1 MTLPSRKITTYADNM
16 KDVPVI
22 PDISGIE
29 LLTKMDS
36 RTDNE
41 IKTLH
46 NGLIDDLMSTTDGSS
61 GADNIGSTAL
71 KIGGATTVRG
81 QLEELNTGKVDKVD
95 GKGLSSA
102 DYTLPE
108 KEKLETVDE
117 NANYYTLPVASGS
130 ILGGV
135 KQGAGVEIM
144 PDGTINGISAPAP
157 DYVARDA
164 IAAEVTNRTSADTS
178 LSADISSE
186 TTNRINADA
195 TLAEQIS
202 SIKVKMNRDPIST
215 DTAYEFGVQWVNT
228 TNGNTFIRVNND
240 KIWVKIVSVV
250 PDGKTILPVND
261 KDIWLACAELTST
274 KTLAEIVA
282 DATLMVTLSASSNAV
297 DYMIRS
303 TGAIMTACVGSVN
316 AMTKLSPTGSY
327 SMEEMITSNDWLTA
341 ILASANAII
350 GLDASAN
357 IKIPTSPTS
366 GITSSTPYSGYPA
379 INAFD
384 NNPSTVFLSTGD
396 AVTPSNQFLQF
407 TFSSVM
413 WMYKAMLSFTMVGTQ
428 PNVKIDV
435 SADGTTWVN
444 VKPAFTVSGDINFII
459 NTPSKYKAIRI
470 KGVSGTWQSG
480 SVGCQIKEMQ
490 VYGK

>member
-1 MTLPSRKITTYADNM
+1 MTLSSRKITTYADNM

-46 NGLIDDLMSTTDGSS
+46 NGLIDDLMSTADGSS

-71 KIGGATTVRG
+71 KVGGATTVRG

-186 TTNRINADA
+186 TTNRTNADA
-195 TLAEQIS
+195 ALAQQIS
-202 SIKVKMNRDPIST
+202 SVSTTIGNIKADLCANFNVIITGVNKVGVIITATKVATVITGTTDADGKCSLIITELGAYAITYSKTMINRTSSVTADYYKQYEIIGVTKDVTYLYNAGNECTALTGGWGKFNGASDGAYSKLADKLQATMPTGTVATLATTNAI
-215 DTAYEFGVQWVNT
+215 DLTAYT
-228 TNGNTFIRVNND
+228 SL
-240 KIWVKIVSVV
+240 KIEW
-250 PDGKTILPVND
+250 
-261 KDIWLACAELTST
+261 ACS
-274 KTLAEIVA
+274 
-282 DATLMVTLSASSNAV
+282 
-297 DYMIRS
+297 
-303 TGAIMTACVGSVN
+303 
-316 AMTKLSPTGSY
+316 
-327 SMEEMITSNDWLTA
+327 
-341 ILASANAII
+341 LASASYGSYLAVN
-350 GLDASAN
+350 
-357 IKIPTSPTS
+357 TSKTARPQNDVCTAELQDK
-366 GITSSTPYSGYPA
+366 T
-379 INAFD
+379 
-384 NNPSTVFLSTGD
+384 
-396 AVTPSNQFLQF
+396 QF
-407 TFSSVM
+407 TTKTS
-413 WMYKAMLSFTMVGTQ
+413 AL
-428 PNVKIDV
+428 DV
-435 SADGTTWVN
+435 SAINSSQYVIIALEKAGVDPSVTQ
-444 VKPAFTVSGDINFII
+444 TVTKI
-459 NTPSKYKAIRI
+459 
-470 KGVSGTWQSG
+470 WL
-480 SVGCQIKEMQ
+480 E
-490 VYGK
+490 